1 MHKVYD
7 LEVADN
13 HNYFANGILVSNCQT
28 YPDAS
33 WVKFQSTQAPEGSV
47 DRYYGTKDGRRN
59 SPFFLINNTLSKFKG
74 KRFAIPR
81 MLEPWFDQEK
91 KKDYIQAFGTEQSNE
106 YQQQVLALEGEPAWS
121 LWSQRDILK
130 NIDTTE
136 AKNILVNNMFTIK
149 VAQADLENGLK
160 EKAGD
165 STDPAVLKLAF
176 NQLLEE
182 FLIGLPDL
190 PSTDS
195 EVILGIDAGWSEP
208 TVILPFFFHNNKW
221 NLRCKIM
228 LTEKMI
234 PDYQALFIDFIAT
247 KYNAMVS
254 IDFSD
259 GEGKALATSL
269 SNPTREEF
277 ANKKYAERLVLVE
290 FQKKMITG
298 YKIDET
304 PIEQEIK
311 ERTTKELQTWFSEA
325 KFNIYFDEDFL
336 GDFDREVQKKTAT
349 GYRIFTPKD
358 VHIPEATRVF
368 MYAWLE
374 KYGKVD
380 VPTEEMDE
388 IEDYPML
395 GPERGS
401 LDFDLFGR
409 AGETTKRLDNY

>member
-1 MHKVYD
+1 
-7 LEVADN
+7 
-13 HNYFANGILVSNCQT
+13 
-28 YPDAS
+28 
-33 WVKFQSTQAPEGSV
+33 
-47 DRYYGTKDGRRN
+47 
-59 SPFFLINNTLSKFKG
+59 
-74 KRFAIPR
+74 
-81 MLEPWFDQEK
+81 
-91 KKDYIQAFGTEQSNE
+91 
-106 YQQQVLALEGEPAWS
+106 
-121 LWSQRDILK
+121 
-130 NIDTTE
+130 
-136 AKNILVNNMFTIK
+136 
-149 VAQADLENGLK
+149 
-160 EKAGD
+160 
-165 STDPAVLKLAF
+165 
-176 NQLLEE
+176 
-182 FLIGLPDL
+182 
-190 PSTDS
+190 
-195 EVILGIDAGWSEP
+195 
-208 TVILPFFFHNNKW
+208 
-221 NLRCKIM
+221 M